1 LPRLRKLKNGRRVL
15 PRKTMRTE
23 TAHSNRCRL
32 FWVIAPQFFFDLV
45 FIISGT
51 GKLPRTGGICDV
63 LLKLQVLGF
72 EEEGGYNA

>member
-1 LPRLRKLKNGRRVL
+1 
-15 PRKTMRTE
+15 MRTE
-23 TAHSNRCRL
+23 TAHSNRRRL
-32 FWVIAPQFFFDLV
+32 FWVIAPQFLFGLV

-63 LLKLQVLGF
+63 LLKFQALGF